1 MQKNSADGKLHKL
14 NRKPYNMTTNKFKK
28 VLSEYILNE
37 AGEDAAAAPSAA
49 PDAGG
54 AAPPP
59 DAAGGAVPPPDAG
72 GMPDLGGLG
81 GGGGMPDLGGGD
93 PNAAAP
99 GGGESNTLCSK
110 KYVALISY
118 LCELY
123 NADVS
128 NNRNMVLNL
137 KVKVG
142 DLTTLNDVHNAD
154 EVFEFMVMNLLE
166 EDIIKEVKKNIKKAD
181 KQIKELKKSGEYQS
195 KTILKANST
204 LLKEVVSNA
213 YYAVCSNA
221 NEDDLPEINY
231 GVSKDFPVD
240 PKNAKAVFDEI
251 KTNIEQTT
259 SLSEDEA

>member
-1 MQKNSADGKLHKL
+1 
-14 NRKPYNMTTNKFKK
+14 
-28 VLSEYILNE
+28 
-37 AGEDAAAAPSAA
+37 
-49 PDAGG
+49 
-54 AAPPP
+54 
-59 DAAGGAVPPPDAG
+59 
-72 GMPDLGGLG
+72 
-81 GGGGMPDLGGGD
+81 MPDLGGGLPGQEND
-93 PNAAAP
+93 PNA
-99 GGGESNTLCSK
+99 GGGVADSNTICTK

-123 NADVS
+123 NANMS
-128 NNRNMVLNL
+128 NNKNMVLNL

-142 DLTTLNDVHNAD
+142 DLTTLNNVHNAD
-154 EVFEFMVMNLLE
+154 EVFHFMVWNLLE
-166 EDIIKEVKKNIKKAD
+166 KDIIKEVKKNIKEAD
-181 KQIKELKKSGEYQS
+181 KKLKELKKSGEYES
-195 KTILKANST
+195 KNILKATSA

-259 SLSEDEA
+259 SLSEDES

>member
-1 MQKNSADGKLHKL
+1 
-14 NRKPYNMTTNKFKK
+14 MTNNKFKK
-28 VLSEYILNE
+28 ILDEYVINE
-37 AGEDAAAAPSAA
+37 AGEEAVPSQADAGADPAAAPPAD
-49 PDAGG
+49 PG
-54 AAPPP
+54 AAPP
-59 DAAGGAVPPPDAG
+59 
-72 GMPDLGGLG
+72 DLGGPIG
-81 GGGGMPDLGGGD
+81 GGGGMPDLGGGLPGQEND
-93 PNAAAP
+93 PNA
-99 GGGESNTLCSK
+99 GGGVDDSNTICTK

-123 NADVS
+123 NANMS
-128 NNRNMVLNL
+128 NNKNMVLNL

-142 DLTTLNDVHNAD
+142 DLTTLNNVHNAD
-154 EVFEFMVMNLLE
+154 EVFHFMVWNLLE
-166 EDIIKEVKKNIKKAD
+166 KDIIKEVKKNIKEAD
-181 KQIKELKKSGEYQS
+181 KKIKELKKSGEYDS
-195 KTILKANST
+195 KNVLRATSA

-259 SLSEDEA
+259 SLSEDES

>member
-1 MQKNSADGKLHKL
+1 
-14 NRKPYNMTTNKFKK
+14 MTTNKFKK
-28 VLSEYILNE
+28 TIEEYVLKE
-37 AGEDAAAAPSAA
+37 ADDPASAPA

-54 AAPPP
+54 EAPPSP
-59 DAAGGAVPPPDAG
+59 DAAGAPPPDAG
-72 GMPDLGGLG
+72 GAPDLGGMLG
-81 GGGGMPDLGGGD
+81 GGGGPPPELGGD
-93 PNAAAP
+93 PNAGGGP
-99 GGGESNTLCSK
+99 GGESNTICTK

-123 NADVS
+123 NADMS

-142 DLTTLNDVHNAD
+142 DLTTLNNIHNAD
-154 EVFEFMVMNLLE
+154 EVFEFMVWNLLE
-166 EDIIKEVKKNIKKAD
+166 KDIIKEVKKNIKEAD
-181 KQIKELKKSGEYQS
+181 KKIKELKKSGEYES
-195 KTILKANST
+195 KNVLKATSA

-221 NEDDLPEINY
+221 NEDHLPEINY

-259 SLSEDEA
+259 SLSEDES

>member
-1 MQKNSADGKLHKL
+1 MIN
-14 NRKPYNMTTNKFKK
+14 NKFKK
-28 VLSEYILNE
+28 ILDEYVLNE
-37 AGEDAAAAPSAA
+37 AGEDPAAAPA

-54 AAPPP
+54 APAPE
-59 DAAGGAVPPPDAG
+59 GGDVPPPDG
-72 GMPDLGGLG
+72 GMPPDLGGGMGGGLG
-81 GGGGMPDLGGGD
+81 GGTPDLGGGD

-99 GGGESNTLCSK
+99 GGGDSNTICTK

-123 NADVS
+123 NANMS
-128 NNRNMVLNL
+128 NNKNMVLNL

-142 DLTTLNDVHNAD
+142 DLTTLNNVHNAD
-154 EVFEFMVMNLLE
+154 EVFHFMVWNLLE
-166 EDIIKEVKKNIKKAD
+166 KDIIKEVKKNIKEAD
-181 KQIKELKKSGEYQS
+181 KKIKELKKSGEYDS
-195 KTILKANST
+195 KNVLRANSA

-221 NEDDLPEINY
+221 NEEDLPEINY

-259 SLSEDEA
+259 SLSEDDV